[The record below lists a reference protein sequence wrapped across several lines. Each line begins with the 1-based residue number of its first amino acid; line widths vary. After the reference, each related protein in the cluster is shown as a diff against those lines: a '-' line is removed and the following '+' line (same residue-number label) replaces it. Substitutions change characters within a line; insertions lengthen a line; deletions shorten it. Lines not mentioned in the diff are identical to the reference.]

1 MAPKSDPA
9 DSRPTSGPQKSI
21 SSAGPQRYPTHLASS
36 RKAPEISQPQWLRA
50 RSGSE
55 STGAAPSAASAA
67 SQVIPQG
74 GFGAV
79 HTRSRQRS
87 RSESTGSSTS
97 TEAVVDVLSPRKKTP
112 GAGRGVKQEPR
123 DDEISDDDDDVD
135 GVLVE
140 PPTEEEMMDGPVEHL
155 EQPTRV
161 RNKKKLPAAAA
172 STTSSSSKRSPAADP
187 ALPPSSPPL
196 RNENHP
202 PPIPPRTYKATQR
215 SVSGPSS
222 QPRPTTTTDDATTPN
237 DVGTPSPLLDAS
249 RIASQVTAS
258 FTSSITSMLGQ
269 NSAQKAEEKR
279 EARARH
285 EAEKRDKR
293 TLNAFDDMRHE
304 YGELNAAQYFFDMGD
319 NRDGLRGQVH
329 ELKCA
334 LRDIEVSEQGLG
346 RELQQQEKKILDL
359 EHRLVTSRAF
369 VESADAGDA
378 RSVIDHLERIS
389 TLVDDTAFNLAES
402 IAGSHG
408 EDPLTD
414 EHLTA
419 LATSLS
425 VFESPR
431 AKFLLQLALEVRNK
445 DGSISDYLIYA
456 IATSL
461 AFGIQVAVFDKFHP
475 ALDEEENAL
484 LSQLYDQIRE
494 TEPQDRS
501 ARWRSITYTRV
512 SSPTSSSLASSITSS
527 LITTLH
533 QITDAVLPFTAS
545 NNVKKNE
552 GEIEKLVVQALQW
565 HDKTRRDF
573 LSCDFLPTVN
583 FDVKDGNVIAVQ
595 GFGLVQRRGVVGE
608 GGTVKILTEELVKVP
623 TVLKESL

>member
-1 MAPKSDPA
+1 MASKSNTA
-9 DSRPTSGPQKSI
+9 DSRPPSGPQASI
-21 SSAGPQRYPTHLASS
+21 SSAGPQVYPKTTRLPSS
-36 RKAPEISQPQWLRA
+36 KKAPEISQPQWLRA

-55 STGAAPSAASAA
+55 STGAAPAAASAA
-67 SQVIPQG
+67 FQVIPQT
-74 GFGAV
+74 GFGVV
-79 HTRSRQRS
+79 HTRTRQRS

-140 PPTEEEMMDGPVEHL
+140 PPTEEDMMDGPVEHL
-155 EQPTRV
+155 EQPTRA
-161 RNKKKLPAAAA
+161 RSKKVPAAAP
-172 STTSSSSKRSPAADP
+172 TTSSSSKRRPAAH
-187 ALPPSSPPL
+187 LPLPLSSPPL

-202 PPIPPRTYKATQR
+202 PPIPPRTHKSTQR
-215 SVSGPSS
+215 SASGPSS
-222 QPRPTTTTDDATTPN
+222 QARPTTTNDDDATSN
-237 DVGTPSPLLDAS
+237 DTIPSSLLEAT

-279 EARARH
+279 EARARR
-285 EAEKRDKR
+285 EAEKRDRR
-293 TLNAFDDMRHE
+293 TLDAFQDAMYE
-304 YGELNAAQYFFDMGD
+304 FGEFEVAQHFFDMGD
-319 NRDGLRGQVH
+319 MRDGLKGQVH
-329 ELKCA
+329 ELRCA
-334 LRDIEVSEQGLG
+334 LRDIEASEQGLG

-402 IAGSHG
+402 IAGTHG

-414 EHLTA
+414 EHLDA
-419 LATSLS
+419 LATAISI
-425 VFESPR
+425 FESPR
-431 AKFLLQLALEVRNK
+431 AQFLVQLAGEVRNK

-456 IATSL
+456 IATAL
-461 AFGIQVAVFDKFHP
+461 AFGIQITVFDKFHP
-475 ALDEEENAL
+475 ALDIEENAL
-484 LSQLYDQIRE
+484 LTQLYDQIRE

-512 SSPTSSSLASSITSS
+512 SSPTASSLASSITSS

-533 QITDAVLPFTAS
+533 QITDSLLPFAAS
-545 NNVKKNE
+545 NKVKKHE

-573 LSCDFLPTVN
+573 LSCDFLPSVDFGKT
-583 FDVKDGNVIAVQ
+583 DGSVIAVQ

-608 GGTVKILTEELVKVP
+608 GGRVESLTEELVKVP
-623 TVLKESL
+623 AVLRESL